1 MASNTSPVVDRIRI
15 IPRPDD
21 FLDRNVGSSGE
32 VFFDKQANTLRVY
45 SGKLAGGYTVV
56 TEDNLARN
64 VANSKIA
71 TVTYLTTVTS
81 AQGGDV
87 GNKYVLNGTYRP
99 DLNFVVGY
107 TYVFDQ
113 TDLTNV
119 HYPNANGG
127 LLNEHQ
133 LAFSSDDP
141 SGEVGGGTAYE
152 DNVRYFINDDPVTR
166 LQYYDRFN
174 EAITRQVQ
182 ITVTSSTPST
192 LYYWCKNHA
201 AMGATITVAE
211 PGSGSAG
218 GGGGASVDVSDTAP
232 ATPTQGSIWFDSTNG
247 KFFVY
252 VTDVDSSQW
261 VQPTTPLPSVNTFK
275 NISVTGGST
284 LVASGNS
291 DTVNFAPGSNI
302 TLDVDGATNTI
313 TINSSGG
320 GGSTYD
326 QNLNTTNDVT
336 FDDITATGILT
347 ASSIN
352 AAAIQNTGVGN
363 PTFTSAST
371 IDFIAPDGIRLE
383 NILKTNEVL
392 TNIVGATGTVT
403 FNYSAG
409 PIFNVT
415 TPAANW
421 TADITNVPTTDNR
434 ATNTAIII
442 TQGTTP
448 YVPNVI
454 QIAGVTQ
461 TIKWIDNVAPSGNAN
476 KTDVITLSMLRV
488 GGSWNVL
495 GSYVNYG

>member
-1 MASNTSPVVDRIRI
+1 MASNTAPVVDRIRI

-32 VFFDKQANTLRVY
+32 VFYDKQANTLRLY
-45 SGKLAGGYTVV
+45 SGKQAGGFSLLTAG
-56 TEDNLARN
+56 NLSQQLADAG
-64 VANSKIA
+64 VALLEK
-71 TVTYLTTVTS
+71 TVTVGVDTV
-81 AQGGDV
+81 
-87 GNKYVLNGTYRP
+87 NGQASGVFYIDGVEKP
-99 DLNFVVGY
+99 QLEFVRGY
-107 TYVFDQ
+107 TYLFDQ
-113 TDLTNV
+113 SDETNNSFANLWHPLMFATTPNGDLIEGGA
-119 HYPNANGG
+119 HYNPGIVY
-127 LLNEHQ
+127 LL
-133 LAFSSDDP
+133 D
-141 SGEVGGGTAYE
+141 
-152 DNVRYFINDDPVTR
+152 DDPVSMR
-166 LQYYDRFN
+166 YYTDNFQS
-174 EAITRQVQ
+174 ATTKKVLF
-182 ITVTSSTPST
+182 TVKSSAPDT
-192 LYYWCKNHA
+192 LYYWCHFHTNQ
-201 AMGATITVAE
+201 GNEITVSD
-211 PGSGSAG
+211 PGTGTG
-218 GGGGASVDVSDTAP
+218 TGGGASVEVSDTAP
-232 ATPTQGSIWFDSTNG
+232 TAPTQGTIWFDSSNG
-247 KFFVY
+247 KIFVY
-252 VTDVDSSQW
+252 VTDEDSSQW
-261 VQPTTPLPSVNTFK
+261 VQPTVPLPPVNTFK

-284 LVASGNS
+284 LVASGNA

-302 TLDVDGATNTI
+302 TLSVDPATNTI

-320 GGSTYD
+320 GGSSYD
-326 QNLNTTNDVT
+326 QNLNTTDDVT

-383 NILKTNEVL
+383 NVLKTNEVL
-392 TNIVGATGTVT
+392 TNIAGATGTVT

-448 YVPNVI
+448 YVPTVI

-461 TIKWIDNVAPSGNAN
+461 TINWIDNVAPSGNAN

>member
-32 VFFDKQANTLRVY
+32 VFFDKQANTLRLY
-45 SGKLAGGYTVV
+45 SGKLAGGYSLLTSG
-56 TEDNLARN
+56 NLSQQLADSG
-64 VANSKIA
+64 VALLEK
-71 TVTYLTTVTS
+71 TVTVGVDTV
-81 AQGGDV
+81 
-87 GNKYVLNGTYRP
+87 NGQASGVFYIDGVEKP
-99 DLNFVVGY
+99 QLEFVRGY
-107 TYVFDQ
+107 TYLFDQ
-113 TDLTNV
+113 SDETNNSFANLWHPLMFATTPNGDLIEGGS
-119 HYPNANGG
+119 HYNPGIVY
-127 LLNEHQ
+127 LL
-133 LAFSSDDP
+133 D
-141 SGEVGGGTAYE
+141 
-152 DNVRYFINDDPVTR
+152 DDPVSMR
-166 LQYYDRFN
+166 YYTDNFQS
-174 EAITRQVQ
+174 ATTKKVLF
-182 ITVTSSTPST
+182 TVKSSAPDT
-192 LYYWCKNHA
+192 LYYWCHFHTNQ
-201 AMGATITVAE
+201 GNEITISDPGT
-211 PGSGSAG
+211 GSGA
-218 GGGGASVDVSDTAP
+218 GGGASVEVSDTAP
-232 ATPTQGSIWFDSTNG
+232 TAPTQGTIWFDSTNG

-261 VQPTTPLPSVNTFK
+261 VQPTTPLPPVNTFK
-275 NISVTGGST
+275 NISVTGGAT
-284 LVASGNS
+284 LVASGNA

-302 TLDVDGATNTI
+302 TLDVTPATNTI

-352 AAAIQNTGVGN
+352 AASIQNTGVGN

>member
-1 MASNTSPVVDRIRI
+1 MFATTPNGDLIEGGAHYNPGIVYL
-15 IPRPDD
+15 
-21 FLDRNVGSSGE
+21 LD
-32 VFFDKQANTLRVY
+32 
-45 SGKLAGGYTVV
+45 
-56 TEDNLARN
+56 
-64 VANSKIA
+64 
-71 TVTYLTTVTS
+71 
-81 AQGGDV
+81 
-87 GNKYVLNGTYRP
+87 
-99 DLNFVVGY
+99 
-107 TYVFDQ
+107 
-113 TDLTNV
+113 
-119 HYPNANGG
+119 
-127 LLNEHQ
+127 
-133 LAFSSDDP
+133 
-141 SGEVGGGTAYE
+141 
-152 DNVRYFINDDPVTR
+152 DDPVSMR
-166 LQYYDRFN
+166 YYTDNFQS
-174 EAITRQVQ
+174 ATTKKVLF
-182 ITVTSSTPST
+182 TVKSSAPDT
-192 LYYWCKNHA
+192 LYYWCHFHTNQ
-201 AMGATITVAE
+201 GNEITVSD
-211 PGSGSAG
+211 PGTGTG
-218 GGGGASVDVSDTAP
+218 TGGGASVEVSDTAP
-232 ATPTQGSIWFDSTNG
+232 TEPTQGTIWFDSSNG
-247 KFFVY
+247 KIFVY
-252 VTDVDSSQW
+252 VTDEDSSQW
-261 VQPTTPLPSVNTFK
+261 VQPTVPLPPVNTFK

-284 LVASGNS
+284 LVASGNA

-383 NILKTNEVL
+383 NVLKTNEVL
-392 TNIVGATGTVT
+392 TNIAGATGTVT

-461 TIKWIDNVAPSGNAN
+461 TINWIDNVAPSGNAN